1 MSSSTEAQGALHANE
16 TIKAQSRN
24 LRGTIADGVD
34 DLSTGGISA
43 DDSQLTKFHG
53 LYLQDDRDL
62 RIERRRQK
70 LERAFSF
77 MIRVRVSGGICTPA
91 QYAVIDDLADLY
103 GNGTIRLTTRQA
115 FQLHGILKGNL
126 RPLIKRMDA
135 TLMNSIGA
143 CGDINRNVMC
153 HVHPERSA
161 VHREVYEV
169 SRGLASHLL
178 PRSRAY
184 HEIWLENERVAGGEP
199 EEEPIYGK
207 AYLPRKFK
215 IGVAIP
221 PSNDVD
227 VYSQDLGL
235 IAIIDDGRLSG
246 FNVLVGGGLG
256 MSHGNEKTYPKL
268 AQPIGFCLPG
278 QVNALAE
285 AVVTTQRDHGDRVD
299 RKHARL
305 KYTIE
310 DMGLEAFRQ
319 EVEKRC
325 GFTLDPLREFRFE
338 RIADDYG
345 WTRGVDGLWTYIHF
359 IQSGRIAG
367 EARRAFRKIADL
379 DLGDIR
385 LTPSQNL
392 AVCGLDD
399 AARAAVESI
408 LETHGLAGSESLTG
422 LRLNSMACPALPTCG
437 LALAESERQ
446 LPEFLKPLE
455 AVLVEHGLENEPISI
470 RSTGCP
476 NGCARPYLA
485 EIGLVGK
492 APGKYNLYLGAD
504 YLGARLN
511 TEVAVAATPEVIIER
526 LSGLLKRFAG
536 ERNPGERFGD
546 FCHRIGAVA
555 PAA

>member
-16 TIKAQSRN
+16 AIKAQSRN
-24 LRGTIADGVD
+24 LRGTIAEGVD

-126 RPLIKRMDA
+126 RPLIKRMDTA
-135 TLMNSIGA
+135 LMNSIGA

-169 SRGLASHLL
+169 SRGLATHLL

-319 EVEKRC
+319 EVERRC
-325 GFTLDPLREFRFE
+325 GFTLNPLREFGFE

-345 WTRGVDGLWTYIHF
+345 WTRGLDGLWTYIHF

-367 EARRAFRKIADL
+367 EAKRAFRKIADL

-408 LETHGLAGSESLTG
+408 LETHGLEGSGSLTG

-455 AVLVEHGLENEPISI
+455 AVLVEHGLENVPISI